1 MDNQIILERLA
12 TIERYSLLAAKNM
25 LNIDDV
31 VLLTGLSKQHIYKL
45 TCKGQIPFYKPN
57 GKNMYFDR
65 KEIENWMRQNRH
77 NTQEEAEQQA
87 AVYIASH
94 SN

>member
-1 MDNQIILERLA
+1 MENQIILERLA

>member
-12 TIERYSLLAAKNM
+12 TIERYSLLAAKNV

-31 VLLTGLSKQHIYKL
+31 VLLTGLSKQHIYKM

-65 KEIENWMRQNRH
+65 KEIENWMKQNRH

-87 AVYIASH
+87 VAYIVRR